1 MNEKI
6 NVLVDG
12 VGGDV
17 GQGVLKA
24 LMNSTLNLELFAS
37 CISNKSSWL
46 YKIENSFIFPLV
58 SDENF
63 VDFLIDFINNYEID
77 VYFPTVDSTL
87 LKISKYKE
95 FIENETGVKI
105 FTDNLEKIKICDDK
119 YLTNKFLIENK
130 FSAPKTISMDDL
142 NLNEFLLK
150 NKYPLILKTKSG
162 NGAKN
167 ILKVNS
173 YEELKPF
180 IGYSSWLLQEFLNID
195 YEITSGIYIGKDK
208 EVKGIYILKRTLR
221 SGSTHHAERI
231 IDENLEKHLIDIAKK
246 MDMQYLNIQAV
257 YDNKKLLP
265 FEFNGRLSGTT
276 GAMRQIFNVPEMFI
290 KEYILKEYITP
301 NKNKEKIFFT
311 RYNEEIIYTQ
321 SDIDNL
327 KVRSKILEK

>member
-1 MNEKI
+1 MNNKI
-6 NVLVDG
+6 RVLVDG

-17 GQGVLKA
+17 GQGILKS
-24 LMNSTLNLELFAS
+24 LLDTKLYIELYAS
-37 CISNKSSWL
+37 CISDKSSWL
-46 YKIENSFIFPLV
+46 YKIENSYIFPLV
-58 SDENF
+58 NDENF
-63 VDFLIDFINNYEID
+63 VAFLIDFINKHKINI
-77 VYFPTVDSTL
+77 YFPTVDSTL

-95 FIENETGVKI
+95 FIENKTNVKI
-105 FTDNLEKIKICDDK
+105 FIDNLEKVKICDDK
-119 YLTNKFLIENK
+119 YLTNKFLIENG
-130 FSAPKTISMDDL
+130 FYAPKTISMDGL

-167 ILKVNS
+167 VIKVNN

-180 IGYSSWLLQEFLNID
+180 ISNSSWLLQEFLNIEN
-195 YEITSGIYIGKDK
+195 EITSGIYIGNDR
-208 EVKGIYILKRTLR
+208 EVKGIYVLKRTLK

-231 IDENLEKHLIDIAKK
+231 IDKNLEKQLIDIAKK

-257 YDNKKLLP
+257 YEDNKVLP

-290 KEYILKEYITP
+290 RENILNEYIKP
-301 NKNKEKIFFT
+301 SNNNEKIFFT

-321 SDIDNL
+321 NDIDNL
-327 KVRSKILEK
+327 KTRS